1 MSGDSSLGI
10 GIGLALKSYG
20 RGLTYVKTDRALDLG
35 NLEPFTIPDLS
46 GNANTATLYSG
57 IYVSTNGTTDKAINA
72 DCSDLGSGSYKISG
86 KVRTTNGLA
95 AWLQIAAE
103 YRASVNTTANQW
115 VDFESSVLTS
125 TAFSVVVGFGE
136 FDGDEKYSAADWS
149 DIRLQKQVG
158 LDWVTVAHWKLYD
171 SADASLDGYPAL
183 DCVGGFHGAHVG
195 CASGSGEGVD
205 ADVAGIS
212 ATLDDYMWFDDETTY
227 IEVADNTDVEYA
239 EGQIVQLD
247 ANVLISDYS
256 SGSSQF
262 VISKLGQYAMRFT
275 ATGALQFAI
284 GGVASASADST
295 LTFTDGVAYSIRIIY
310 NTVTNQVSYFSKSIN
325 SDTYTAGSV
334 VAFSSSPTNPASP
347 LLVSANVVGT
357 EVVGGII
364 YDASVTIDSVLKWH
378 VVGSG
383 NADADWVDQTVN
395 GNNGTVNGNPV
406 TVGQKRET
414 ILQTA
419 GEDFNKRMRFDGV
432 NDYVEVGNDSSLTLG
447 ADDFEI
453 EAMIYP
459 ETITGSSRT
468 IYGRY
473 NSGSNERSIIFR
485 VTSAG
490 ALLLITSSN
499 GLSGSLQTANTADGV
514 ITARSKYKIKVVRSG
529 TSATFYI
536 NDDVV
541 ASSGSVV
548 SNVYNSTAVA
558 YLGAQGVGNS
568 DFFKGSIW
576 NVNITIG
583 GSLIS
588 QWLGNGNTNADWED
602 QIGAN
607 NGTVNGSPS
616 LYHVAESESTAGQD
630 ALGNAIEN
638 PRPNERVLNLTTG
651 TGYAEVADS
660 ASLDL
665 TTAATWELWPDFRST
680 GSERFILSKYD
691 SGGNNRSWAIGVE
704 NSVGGNNTLNVSF
717 GDPANGTF
725 EARLD
730 WAITEGVACYH
741 IIYDGSLTG
750 TARCKLYKNGVLIAL
765 SASTSNPPASLYQN
779 NTPVL
784 VGGVYIGGVVS
795 RIFDEQLGDIRIY
808 NRVLTADEI
817 LKNYNARKG
826 AYGL

>member
-46 GNANTATLYSG
+46 GNANTATLYTG

-364 YDASVTIDSVLKWH
+364 YDAS
-378 VVGSG
+378 
-383 NADADWVDQTVN
+383 
-395 GNNGTVNGNPV
+395 
-406 TVGQKRET
+406 E
-414 ILQTA
+414 
-419 GEDFNKRMRFDGV
+419 
-432 NDYVEVGNDSSLTLG
+432 
-447 ADDFEI
+447 
-453 EAMIYP
+453 
-459 ETITGSSRT
+459 
-468 IYGRY
+468 
-473 NSGSNERSIIFR
+473 
-485 VTSAG
+485 
-490 ALLLITSSN
+490 
-499 GLSGSLQTANTADGV
+499 
-514 ITARSKYKIKVVRSG
+514 
-529 TSATFYI
+529 
-536 NDDVV
+536 
-541 ASSGSVV
+541 
-548 SNVYNSTAVA
+548 
-558 YLGAQGVGNS
+558 
-568 DFFKGSIW
+568 
-576 NVNITIG
+576 
-583 GSLIS
+583 
-588 QWLGNGNTNADWED
+588 
-602 QIGAN
+602 
-607 NGTVNGSPS
+607 
-616 LYHVAESESTAGQD
+616 
-630 ALGNAIEN
+630 
-638 PRPNERVLNLTTG
+638 
-651 TGYAEVADS
+651 
-660 ASLDL
+660 
-665 TTAATWELWPDFRST
+665 
-680 GSERFILSKYD
+680 
-691 SGGNNRSWAIGVE
+691 
-704 NSVGGNNTLNVSF
+704 
-717 GDPANGTF
+717 
-725 EARLD
+725 
-730 WAITEGVACYH
+730 
-741 IIYDGSLTG
+741 
-750 TARCKLYKNGVLIAL
+750 
-765 SASTSNPPASLYQN
+765 
-779 NTPVL
+779 
-784 VGGVYIGGVVS
+784 
-795 RIFDEQLGDIRIY
+795 
-808 NRVLTADEI
+808 
-817 LKNYNARKG
+817 
-826 AYGL
+826 